1 MAAKAAQRNAPC
13 PCGSGRKFKRCCA
26 ARVRRREVRNAK
38 LARFVAAA
46 LVLGALVAI
55 VALFRSVDP
64 DATPPGR
71 VWSAAHGHWHDAP

>member
-1 MAAKAAQRNAPC
+1 MRART
-13 PCGSGRKFKRCCA
+13 GEKFKRCCA
-26 ARVRRREVRNAK
+26 ARIRRRQARNAK
-38 LARFVAAA
+38 VVPAA

-64 DATPPGR
+64 DDTAPPGR